1 MTDGFLSYSDCLLE
15 AKYCLNASHELSTIS
30 ARFMV
35 VSAVFSDKRTSQPNA
50 IAEVKKYFRHAMIL
64 LELPPCGLEFI

>member
-1 MTDGFLSYSDCLLE
+1 
-15 AKYCLNASHELSTIS
+15 LNASHELSTIS